1 MAVGPSDLVGHAVAV
16 GVRVSVC
23 VPREVVHA
31 VVGAVAVVVVVG
43 VGADPVAVH
52 VVPLGV
58 VQRERVI
65 RVVPSVAVVVVV
77 LGTGVVVRDVDAY
90 GGPVAVAQ
98 CYLSGRWRLGVFCV
112 AERGVC

>member
-1 MAVGPSDLVGHAVAV
+1 M
-16 GVRVSVC
+16 C

-65 RVVPSVAVVVVV
+65 RVVPAVVVVIV
-77 LGTGVVVRDVDAY
+77 VHGTGVVLVGVDAD

-98 CYLSGRWRLGVFCV
+98 HYLAGYGLHLGALVG
-112 AERGVC
+112 E